1 MGQSLNLYLGNPNG
15 RKLDEMYRL
24 AWNMGL
30 KTTYYL
36 RSLGATTVEKS
47 TVDINKYGVQPRW
60 MKNASS
66 SADIHVTRQ
75 PETVKQCSIDNP
87 DCEACQ

>member
-1 MGQSLNLYLGNPNG
+1 MGQSLNLYLGEANG
-15 RKLDEMYRL
+15 RKLDEMYKM
-24 AWNMGL
+24 AWKSGL

-36 RSLGATTVEKS
+36 RSLGATQVEKS

-60 MKNASS
+60 MKSDSASS
-66 SADIHVTRQ
+66 DILVERQ
-75 PETVKQCSIDNP
+75 PEVKACSIDDP

>member
-1 MGQSLNLYLGNPNG
+1 
-15 RKLDEMYRL
+15 MYRL
-24 AWNMGL
+24 AWQSGL

-36 RSLGATTVEKS
+36 RSLSATQVEKS

-60 MKNASS
+60 MKNQST
-66 SADIHVTRQ
+66 SADISVTRQ
-75 PETVKQCSIDNP
+75 TEVQQCSIDDP